1 MGLLYRIDAHKSSV
15 YNPHMDS
22 DMSSSKEQVLEPK
35 KPETSPMEY
44 LLKSA
49 VFSAP
54 KEGDFID
61 GMVIA
66 RKKSALFVDL
76 GSLGTGIIYGRELM
90 AARDMLSSVRMGDRI
105 TAKVVEPENE
115 DGYVEL
121 SLKEAGREIIWR
133 EARDLAEK
141 KIPLELKIKEA
152 NKGGLVIEWEGVQ
165 GFLPASQLRSIH
177 YPRVEG
183 GDKEKILEELKKL
196 VGQSL
201 VVTIIAANQEE
212 DKLIF
217 SEKETQTEEFKE
229 TLSKYKVGDIIE
241 GEITGVVDFGI
252 FIKIE
257 EGLEG
262 LAHISELSWSLVEDP
277 KTLFK
282 MGDKAK
288 AKIISIENGK
298 ISLSVKALESDPWQ
312 KAKEKYKKGDI
323 VQGVVIRLN
332 RYGALVAVE
341 EGLAGLA
348 HISEFGTERT
358 MREKIE
364 LGRTYPFQITLF
376 EPKERKMTLV
386 YLGDEA
392 KAAKAEK
399 TSMAEEKI
407 TKTEE
412 KETE

>member
-1 MGLLYRIDAHKSSV
+1 
-15 YNPHMDS
+15 MDLNNS
-22 DMSSSKEQVLEPK
+22 QLKDREPEVK
-35 KPETSPMEY
+35 KAELSPMEY
-44 LLKSA
+44 LFKS
-49 VFSAP
+49 VILSAP
-54 KEGDFID
+54 KMGDFAEGI
-61 GMVIA
+61 VIA

-76 GSLGTGIIYGRELM
+76 GPVGTGIIYGRELT
-90 AARDMLSSVRMGDRI
+90 AARDMLANVRMGDHI
-105 TAKVVEPENE
+105 TAKVVMPENE

-133 EARDLAEK
+133 EARDLAER

-152 NKGGLVIEWEGVQ
+152 NKGGLVVEWEGIQ

-196 VGQSL
+196 VDKSL
-201 VVTIIAANQEE
+201 VVTIIVADQEE
-212 DKLIF
+212 EKLIF

-229 TLSKYKVGDIIE
+229 VLSKYKIGDIIE
-241 GEITGVVDFGI
+241 GEITGVVDFGV

-262 LAHISELSWSLVEDP
+262 LTHISELSWSLVEDP
-277 KTLFK
+277 RALFK
-282 MGDKAK
+282 IGDKVK
-288 AKIISIENGK
+288 AKIISIESGK
-298 ISLSVKALESDPWQ
+298 ISLSIKALEPDPWQ

-348 HISEFGTERT
+348 HISEFGTEKA

-364 LGRTYPFQITLF
+364 LGKTYPFQITLF
-376 EPKERKMTLV
+376 EPDERKMTLV
-386 YLGDEA
+386 YLGDVEKEA
-392 KAAKAEK
+392 KSA
-399 TSMAEEKI
+399 
-407 TKTEE
+407 
-412 KETE
+412 

>member
-1 MGLLYRIDAHKSSV
+1 MTILLYYTRLTAE
-15 YNPHMDS
+15 NPEYIILTMDS
-22 DMSSSKEQVLEPK
+22 DVKEAQELLEPK
-35 KPETSPMEY
+35 KADLNPMEY
-44 LLKSA
+44 LFKSA
-49 VFSAP
+49 GVSVP
-54 KEGDFID
+54 KTGDFID

-66 RKKSALFVDL
+66 RKKSALYIDL
-76 GSLGTGIIYGRELM
+76 GPIGTGIVYGREM
-90 AARDMLSSVRMGDRI
+90 MQARDMLVNIRMGDRV
-105 TAKVVEPENE
+105 TAKVVMPENE

-121 SLKEAGREIIWR
+121 SLKEAGREIVWR

-152 NKGGLVIEWEGVQ
+152 NKGGLVMEWEGIQ

-196 VGQSL
+196 IGQSL
-201 VVTIIAANQEE
+201 FVTIITADQEE

-217 SEKETQTEEFKE
+217 SEKETQTEELKE
-229 TLSKYKVGDIIE
+229 VLSKYKIGDAIE
-241 GEITGVVDFGI
+241 GEITGVVDFGV

-262 LAHISELSWSLVEDP
+262 LSHISELSWSLVEDP
-277 KTLFK
+277 RTLFK
-282 MGDKAK
+282 VGDKVK
-288 AKIISIENGK
+288 AKIIAIESGK
-298 ISLSVKALESDPWQ
+298 ISLSIKALEPDPWQ

-348 HISEFGTERT
+348 HISEFGTEKL

-364 LGRTYPFQITLF
+364 LGKTYPFQITLF
-376 EPKERKMTLV
+376 EPDERKMTLV

-392 KAAKAEK
+392 KAAK
-399 TSMAEEKI
+399 
-407 TKTEE
+407 TEE
-412 KETE
+412 KEEEKK

>member
-1 MGLLYRIDAHKSSV
+1 
-15 YNPHMDS
+15 MDLNNS
-22 DMSSSKEQVLEPK
+22 QLKDREPEVK
-35 KPETSPMEY
+35 KAELSPMEY
-44 LLKSA
+44 LFKSA
-49 VFSAP
+49 GLSVP
-54 KEGDFID
+54 KEGDFAE

-66 RKKSALFVDL
+66 RKKSALYVDL
-76 GSLGTGIIYGRELM
+76 GPVGTGIIYGRELI
-90 AARDMLSSVRMGDRI
+90 AARDMLANVRMGDRI
-105 TAKVVEPENE
+105 TAKVVMPENE

-141 KIPLELKIKEA
+141 KIPLELKVKEA
-152 NKGGLVIEWEGVQ
+152 NKGGLVMEWEGIQ

-196 VGQSL
+196 VGGNL
-201 VVTIIAANQEE
+201 VVTIIVADQNE

-229 TLSKYKVGDIIE
+229 VLSKYKIGDIIE
-241 GEITGVVDFGI
+241 GEITGVVDFGV

-262 LAHISELSWSLVEDP
+262 LTHISELSWSLVEDP
-277 KTLFK
+277 RALFK
-282 MGDKAK
+282 IGDKVK

-298 ISLSVKALESDPWQ
+298 ISLSVKALEPDPWQ

-332 RYGALVAVE
+332 RYGALIAVE

-348 HISEFGTERT
+348 HISEFGTEKA
-358 MREKIE
+358 MRERIE
-364 LGRTYPFQITLF
+364 LGKTYPFQITLF
-376 EPKERKMTLV
+376 EPDERKMTLV
-386 YLGDEA
+386 YLGDV
-392 KAAKAEK
+392 EK
-399 TSMAEEKI
+399 EV
-407 TKTEE
+407 KTE
-412 KETE
+412 

>member
-1 MGLLYRIDAHKSSV
+1 MTIWV
-15 YNPHMDS
+15 YYSRLTAGNPAYIILTMDLN
-22 DMSSSKEQVLEPK
+22 KGTEQVLEPK
-35 KPETSPMEY
+35 KPDLSPMEY
-44 LLKSA
+44 LFKSA
-49 VFSAP
+49 GPAVP
-54 KEGDFID
+54 KTGDFID

-66 RKKSALFVDL
+66 RKKSALYVDL
-76 GSLGTGIIYGRELM
+76 GSVGTGIIYGRELIQ
-90 AARDMLSSVRMGDRI
+90 ARDMLANVRMGDRI
-105 TAKVVEPENE
+105 TAKVVMPENE

-152 NKGGLVIEWEGVQ
+152 NKGGLVMEWEGIQ
-165 GFLPASQLRSIH
+165 GFLPASQLRSTH

-183 GDKEKILEELKKL
+183 GDKEKILDELKKM

-201 VVTIIAANQEE
+201 VVTIITADQDE

-217 SEKETQTEEFKE
+217 SEKDTQTEELKE
-229 TLSKYKVGDIIE
+229 VLAKYKVGDVID

-262 LAHISELSWSLVEDP
+262 LSHISELSWSLVEDP
-277 KTLFK
+277 RSLFK
-282 MGDKAK
+282 VGDKIK

-298 ISLSVKALESDPWQ
+298 ISLSVKSLEPDPWQ
-312 KAKEKYKKGDI
+312 KAKEKYHKGDI

-332 RYGALVAVE
+332 RYGSLVAVE
-341 EGLAGLA
+341 EGMAGLV
-348 HISEFGTERT
+348 HISEFGTEKT

-364 LGRTYPFQITLF
+364 LGKTYPFQITLF
-376 EPKERKMTLV
+376 EPDERKMTLV

-392 KAAKAEK
+392 KAVKADEK
-399 TSMAEEKI
+399 TKNTE
-407 TKTEE
+407 TTEE
-412 KETE
+412 KE

>member
-1 MGLLYRIDAHKSSV
+1 
-15 YNPHMDS
+15 MDEPNNQAQ
-22 DMSSSKEQVLEPK
+22 EQLLEPK
-35 KPETSPMEY
+35 RAELSPMEY
-44 LLKSA
+44 LLKS
-49 VFSAP
+49 VMVSLP
-54 KEGDFID
+54 KAGDFIE
-61 GMVIA
+61 GLVIG
-66 RKKSALFVDL
+66 RKKSGLYVDL
-76 GSLGTGIIYGRELM
+76 GPVGTGIIYGRELI
-90 AARDMLSSVRMGDRI
+90 AARDMLANIRVGDRI
-105 TAKVVEPENE
+105 TAKVVESENE

-121 SLKEAGREIIWR
+121 SLKEAGQEIIWR

-141 KIPLELKIKEA
+141 KTPLELKIKEA

-196 VGQSL
+196 VGQTL

-212 DKLIF
+212 EKLIF

-229 TLSKYKVGDIIE
+229 ALSKYKIGQIIE
-241 GEITGVVDFGI
+241 GEITGVVDFGV

-277 KTLFK
+277 RALFK
-282 MGDKAK
+282 IGDKVK
-288 AKIISIENGK
+288 AKIISIEGGK
-298 ISLSVKALESDPWQ
+298 ISLSIKALEPDPWQ
-312 KAKEKYKKGDI
+312 KTKAKYKKGDI

-332 RYGALVAVE
+332 RYGALVAIE

-348 HISEFGTERT
+348 HISEFGTEKI

-364 LGRTYPFQITLF
+364 LGKTYPFQITLF
-376 EPKERKMTLV
+376 EPDERKMTLV

-392 KAAKAEK
+392 K
-399 TSMAEEKI
+399 S
-407 TKTEE
+407 
-412 KETE
+412 